1 MKYWG
6 CLLLFIIYG
15 TFNAFGNGTPEVRI
29 IYLIPSDK
37 EFRQDY
43 KDAIENAIKDVQ
55 TWYHNQMGNGKTFRL
70 HIPIVE
76 VFHTAHP
83 ASWYST
89 HPTGEYKDWFWDNVL
104 KDGFKLTG
112 GKFNDPN
119 NIWIFYIDA
128 DPACRQL
135 GGAGGGGVALLPAN
149 DLRGLV
155 GEQNIPACP
164 DESPDNAGVGRWIGG
179 LAHEL
184 GHALGLP
191 HPPEC
196 EDKDPS
202 NDDNKCH
209 SLMYHGYRDYPNTF
223 LLPEDR
229 QKLNQSPFFLPI
241 TSPRMAR
248 LSVLAVPS
256 AVTISSGGYQQVTWR
271 FRETNGVGVTITSR
285 TAIFKSPTGQQLS
298 GVIGPYS
305 NDIHVP
311 GNGMADWTDNV
322 YLPPSVADTA
332 RAGGW
337 NSINLEETFYGLDDN
352 NNRVSATAVLIVN
365 VPQEETR
372 IISYLSWGYNIIYSV
387 VPFALNDLKNFGCG
401 QVWLW
406 DWDRKEWVTDFYV
419 PQFQVYWIYVE
430 NSCTVRLRGYA
441 PSGRSWDLAGGKWQ
455 VITSTK
461 PWDEIAG
468 GCRLLSGPWFLRQVY
483 WDEGRGEWKW
493 DWQSL
498 STFEKMDGFH
508 AYWVWVESSCYTL
521 DALFYREEASH
532 PLSFFPRLQQ
542 PPGGPPSIPEP
553 PGPGPK
559 LTAPIAPSNLR
570 ATAVSSSR
578 ITLTWQDNSDNEQGF
593 KIERR
598 VEGGSYSQIATVEAN
613 TQSYSDSGLSSEAT
627 YCYRVRAYNS
637 AGDSPFSDEAC
648 ATTGAPPSD
657 RGNPPKASFT
667 FSPPE
672 PKVNETVSFT
682 DQSSDPDNDIVSW
695 SWDFGDGTTST
706 SQSPAHSYSQAG
718 TYTVRLSVRDSKGN
732 WDSTSRSITVGATPR
747 GIYTLI
753 VNIEPPGSGTVAVLL
768 VNDEPYMGSNPQSFP
783 ATYTF
788 QQGSVVS
795 LGVTSIA
802 LGYEFIGWEGDVTI
816 SESIATVVM
825 DRDKMI
831 TANFQKRKSPPSI
844 RGEKTIEEALDLN
857 QNHLIDDNEILQ
869 AISYWIAG
877 ELVPGTDGKII
888 DDAKILEL
896 MDMWIKGTPRPLSLS
911 EAKVKGTNLAV
922 EVSPKLV
929 RNFSIVRF
937 KVEGTGIA
945 EARIQIFTLAGHL
958 VYDSYFIPGNAFEWR
973 PQTKEGQ
980 PLANGVYLYVVRVR
994 GFDGREYV
1002 SEVRK
1007 LVILR

>member
-1 MKYWG
+1 MRQLSVRMKYWG

-55 TWYHNQMGNGKTFRL
+55 IWYHNQMGNGKTFRL

-89 HPTGEYKDWFWDNVL
+89 HPTGEYKDWFWDNVFE
-104 KDGFKLTG
+104 DGFKLTG
-112 GKFNDPN
+112 GEFNDPN

-241 TSPRMAR
+241 TSP
-248 LSVLAVPS
+248 
-256 AVTISSGGYQQVTWR
+256 
-271 FRETNGVGVTITSR
+271 
-285 TAIFKSPTGQQLS
+285 
-298 GVIGPYS
+298 
-305 NDIHVP
+305 
-311 GNGMADWTDNV
+311 
-322 YLPPSVADTA
+322 
-332 RAGGW
+332 
-337 NSINLEETFYGLDDN
+337 
-352 NNRVSATAVLIVN
+352 
-365 VPQEETR
+365 
-372 IISYLSWGYNIIYSV
+372 
-387 VPFALNDLKNFGCG
+387 
-401 QVWLW
+401 
-406 DWDRKEWVTDFYV
+406 
-419 PQFQVYWIYVE
+419 
-430 NSCTVRLRGYA
+430 
-441 PSGRSWDLAGGKWQ
+441 
-455 VITSTK
+455 
-461 PWDEIAG
+461 
-468 GCRLLSGPWFLRQVY
+468 
-483 WDEGRGEWKW
+483 
-493 DWQSL
+493 
-498 STFEKMDGFH
+498 
-508 AYWVWVESSCYTL
+508 
-521 DALFYREEASH
+521 
-532 PLSFFPRLQQ
+532 
-542 PPGGPPSIPEP
+542 
-553 PGPGPK
+553 
-559 LTAPIAPSNLR
+559 
-570 ATAVSSSR
+570 
-578 ITLTWQDNSDNEQGF
+578 
-593 KIERR
+593 
-598 VEGGSYSQIATVEAN
+598 
-613 TQSYSDSGLSSEAT
+613 
-627 YCYRVRAYNS
+627 
-637 AGDSPFSDEAC
+637 
-648 ATTGAPPSD
+648 
-657 RGNPPKASFT
+657 
-667 FSPPE
+667 
-672 PKVNETVSFT
+672 
-682 DQSSDPDNDIVSW
+682 
-695 SWDFGDGTTST
+695 
-706 SQSPAHSYSQAG
+706 
-718 TYTVRLSVRDSKGN
+718 
-732 WDSTSRSITVGATPR
+732 
-747 GIYTLI
+747 
-753 VNIEPPGSGTVAVLL
+753 
-768 VNDEPYMGSNPQSFP
+768 
-783 ATYTF
+783 
-788 QQGSVVS
+788 
-795 LGVTSIA
+795 
-802 LGYEFIGWEGDVTI
+802 
-816 SESIATVVM
+816 
-825 DRDKMI
+825 
-831 TANFQKRKSPPSI
+831 SPPSI

-945 EARIQIFTLAGHL
+945 ETRIQIFTLAGHL

>member
-1 MKYWG
+1 MIYSTARWVALRTILQTLFLIAI
-6 CLLLFIIYG
+6 LLTVSKTVGARPAPYQCSQPHGSLPPTYISMREAANYALAAGFEG
-15 TFNAFGNGTPEVRI
+15 
-29 IYLIPSDK
+29 
-37 EFRQDY
+37 
-43 KDAIENAIKDVQ
+43 ENAAIIVAIAWAESDPPGNIFSCGKNADGSWDRGILQINDFWIKHGVD
-55 TWYHNQMGNGKTFRL
+55 
-70 HIPIVE
+70 
-76 VFHTAHP
+76 
-83 ASWYST
+83 
-89 HPTGEYKDWFWDNVL
+89 
-104 KDGFKLTG
+104 
-112 GKFNDPN
+112 
-119 NIWIFYIDA
+119 DA
-128 DPACRQL
+128 CAFDPACAFKAAYKIVYQKY
-135 GGAGGGGVALLPAN
+135 GKT
-149 DLRGLV
+149 RGFNEWV
-155 GEQNIPACP
+155 EYIN
-164 DESPDNAGVGRWIGG
+164 
-179 LAHEL
+179 
-184 GHALGLP
+184 
-191 HPPEC
+191 
-196 EDKDPS
+196 
-202 NDDNKCH
+202 
-209 SLMYHGYRDYPNTF
+209 
-223 LLPEDR
+223 
-229 QKLNQSPFFLPI
+229 
-241 TSPRMAR
+241 
-248 LSVLAVPS
+248 
-256 AVTISSGGYQQVTWR
+256 GGYMKYLDAARQ
-271 FRETNGVGVTITSR
+271 
-285 TAIFKSPTGQQLS
+285 AIQ
-298 GVIGPYS
+298 
-305 NDIHVP
+305 
-311 GNGMADWTDNV
+311 
-322 YLPPSVADTA
+322 
-332 RAGGW
+332 
-337 NSINLEETFYGLDDN
+337 E
-352 NNRVSATAVLIVN
+352 AT
-365 VPQEETR
+365 Q
-372 IISYLSWGYNIIYSV
+372 IILNTYLSWGYNIIYSV
-387 VPFALNDLKNFGCG
+387 VPFSLSDLKNLGCG

-406 DWDRKEWVTDFYV
+406 DWNRKEWVTDFYV

-493 DWQSL
+493 DWQLL
-498 STFEKMDGFH
+498 STSEKMDGFH
-508 AYWVWVESSCYTL
+508 AYWVWVDSSCRTL
-521 DALFYREEASH
+521 SALYYRISSSS
-532 PLSFFPRLQQ
+532 PLQQ
-542 PPGGPPSIPEP
+542 PPGGPPSIPVP
-553 PGPGPK
+553 GPGPGPK
-559 LTAPIAPSNLR
+559 PSAPIAPSNLR
-570 ATAVSSSR
+570 ATAVSSSQ

-732 WDSTSRSITVGATPR
+732 WDSTGRSITVGATPR

-768 VNDEPYMGSNPQSFP
+768 VNDEPYIGSNPQSFP

-857 QNHLIDDNEILQ
+857 QNRLIDDNEILQ

-911 EAKVKGTNLAV
+911 EAKVKGTNLAI